1 MTMTETTTTTAP
13 LTMDTALLARLTG
26 GLGDSKSLQKLC
38 ADFGQLYCEFLPDVF
53 QSETGLTLQVH
64 YHGFESGLMTDLIA
78 ELGENV
84 ALSDGQLRNWSPNFV
99 LACGN
104 GFVITLME
112 NLLGALP
119 ETIEEPIERPLSQ
132 IELDLSQMVFE
143 KIANVLR
150 SGINVAGSFE
160 PLLEKAHNAEDRPKP
175 EEDHV
180 DEFAV
185 SIRMEVSLG
194 QVTSE
199 FFLVIPQ
206 KALLKTVVTLPK
218 SAGQG
223 GRGRKEWQE
232 QIAEQVRRSQVTLEA
247 RIRLETLTLN
257 TISRLVAGDVIAFQ
271 DKGDVMVDVSA
282 NGKDLYRCEFGR
294 AGDRY
299 TVRVKDN
306 VSTEDDILQHF
317 MT

>member
-1 MTMTETTTTTAP
+1 MTETSTSSTPATID
-13 LTMDTALLARLTG
+13 MSLLARLTG

-53 QSETGLTLQVH
+53 HSETGLTIQVH

-78 ELGENV
+78 GLGENV
-84 ALSDGQLRNWSPNFV
+84 SLADGQLRNWSPNFV

-160 PLLEKAHNAEDRPKP
+160 PLLEKGHNAEDRPKP
-175 EEDHV
+175 DEDHV
-180 DEFAV
+180 DEYAV
-185 SIRMEVSLG
+185 AIRMEVTLG
-194 QVTSE
+194 SVTSE
-199 FFLVIPQ
+199 FYLVIPQ

-218 SAGQG
+218 SAGQA

-257 TISRLVAGDVIAFQ
+257 TISRLMAGDVIAFQ